1 MTAVTV
7 VSFVLFVLF
16 RSFHLAVSGFSTCQL
31 VGCNVIW
38 VKFLKR
44 PSIAPTL
51 HGETVAYIIPIKA
64 VFRSIKMWVICFCF
78 VLL

>member
-7 VSFVLFVLF
+7 VSFVLVVVF
-16 RSFHLAVSGFSTCQL
+16 RSFRLAVSGFSTCQL

-51 HGETVAYIIPIKA
+51 HGETVAYN
-64 VFRSIKMWVICFCF
+64 VGDMLLLCFIVMCF
-78 VLL
+78 FLCNI

>member
-16 RSFHLAVSGFSTCQL
+16 RSFRLAVSGFSTCQL

-64 VFRSIKMWVICFCF
+64 VFRSIKMWLICFCF